1 MKTTMFFVIILSIH
15 TASAFPQCSRP
26 QRITGE
32 LKYSYAMFM
41 NILGYKGRRDF
52 SKAHVVPWK
61 TIKAKICA
69 QDPSVSP
76 FVWTAEVNNLIQDL
90 HSIDDEWFGNK
101 KLQGSSEKWGEYI
114 RRNDANERKCT
125 EHLGKIDRAQINEME
140 TTNKPT
146 QKMNDLCKCLFSAP
160 ANIRPGY
167 KITKNLLGSFFDPL
181 TTSKPT
187 KNKVVK
193 CNDVTERSKTIAKE
207 YKLPFLQYKKQYGGG
222 GIVTSD
228 QLPKVSSRISLSQI
242 KC

>member
-1 MKTTMFFVIILSIH
+1 MFFVIILSIH
-15 TASAFPQCSRP
+15 TASTFPQCSRP
-26 QRITGE
+26 KGFTRE
-32 LKYSYAMFM
+32 LQGSYATFM

-61 TIKAKICA
+61 TIKAKIYA
-69 QDPSVSP
+69 QDPSVSLLD
-76 FVWTAEVNNLIQDL
+76 WTAEVNNLIQNL
-90 HSIDDEWFGNK
+90 HYIDDEWFGNK
-101 KLQGSSEKWGEYI
+101 KLQVSSEKWGKYI
-114 RRNDANERKCT
+114 RRNGANGRKCT

-140 TTNKPT
+140 ATNKPT
-146 QKMNDLCKCLFSAP
+146 QIMNDLCKCLFSAP

-167 KITKNLLGSFFDPL
+167 KITNNLLGSFFDPL

-187 KNKVVK
+187 KTKVVK
-193 CNDVTERSKTIAKE
+193 CNDITERSMTIAKK

-228 QLPKVSSRISLSQI
+228 QLPKVWSRISLSQI